1 MAHDDAGDGGADD
14 DVDDADDDDDDDDD
28 DVSLWTSQPIDLHT
42 CVVLDMFSQRC
53 KGSDDPRTGKAMNV
67 IISTARIGRR

>member
-1 MAHDDAGDGGADD
+1 MAHDDADDGGDD
-14 DVDDADDDDDDDDD
+14 DAADGGDDDD

-53 KGSDDPRTGKAMNV
+53 KGSDVPRTGKAMNE

>member
-14 DVDDADDDDDDDDD
+14 DAAAAAADDD

-53 KGSDDPRTGKAMNV
+53 KGSDVPRTGKAMNV
-67 IISTARIGRR
+67 ILSTAGIGRR

>member
-42 CVVLDMFSQRC
+42 CVVLDMFSQL
-53 KGSDDPRTGKAMNV
+53 GAM
-67 IISTARIGRR
+67 SPERGRP

>member
-1 MAHDDAGDGGADD
+1 MAHDDAGDGGAD
-14 DVDDADDDDDDDDD
+14 DDDDDDDDD

-53 KGSDDPRTGKAMNV
+53 KGSDVPRTGKAMNV
-67 IISTARIGRR
+67 IISTARSGRR

>member
-14 DVDDADDDDDDDDD
+14 DADDDDDE

-42 CVVLDMFSQRC
+42 FSVARERC
-53 KGSDDPRTGKAMNV
+53 PFERGTP
-67 IISTARIGRR
+67 

>member
-14 DVDDADDDDDDDDD
+14 DAAAAADDD

-53 KGSDDPRTGKAMNV
+53 KGSDVPRTGKARNV

>member
-14 DVDDADDDDDDDDD
+14 DADDDDDD
-28 DVSLWTSQPIDLHT
+28 DVSLWTSQPVDLHT

-53 KGSDDPRTGKAMNV
+53 KGSEVPRTGKAMNV